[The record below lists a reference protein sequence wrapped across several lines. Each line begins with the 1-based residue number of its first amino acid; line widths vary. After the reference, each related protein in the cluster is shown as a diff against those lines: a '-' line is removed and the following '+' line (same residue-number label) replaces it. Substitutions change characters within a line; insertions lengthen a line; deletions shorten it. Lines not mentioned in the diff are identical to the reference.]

1 MQQQKERVARGVA
14 HGGRSG
20 PVYLYLHHLSLND
33 LRLFPAGGRG
43 EELSRREGGWEGGRS
58 EEGESDRER
67 EGGREERGREGV
79 RKGERERPSL
89 LNPDA
94 NGLAEGLSEGLG
106 LAHLQR
112 EDL

>member
-1 MQQQKERVARGVA
+1 MA

-20 PVYLYLHHLSLND
+20 PVYLYLYHLSLND
-33 LRLFPAGGRG
+33 LRLFPAGGGG
-43 EELSRREGGWEGGRS
+43 EELARREG
-58 EEGESDRER
+58 ER
-67 EGGREERGREGV
+67 EGGRE
-79 RKGERERPSL
+79 GEREGGRERGSL
-89 LNPDA
+89 LDPDA